1 MDKGSVGCPCLKSYN
16 WHFSVQM
23 ETCNKF
29 GEYKAL
35 ERLHCSLSVL
45 RRGTDRKMRRASYQG
60 VQ

>member
-1 MDKGSVGCPCLKSYN
+1 
-16 WHFSVQM
+16 M